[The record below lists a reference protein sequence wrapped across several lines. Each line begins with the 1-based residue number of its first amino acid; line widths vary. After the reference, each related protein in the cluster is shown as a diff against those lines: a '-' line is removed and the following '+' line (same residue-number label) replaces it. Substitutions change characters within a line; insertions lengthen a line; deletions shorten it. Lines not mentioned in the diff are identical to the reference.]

1 MEDLR
6 RTYNTT
12 RGKSAISG
20 RKNADGVVSGPM
32 GAAEDIDRFDHMID
46 SLKKEY
52 ELFFSG
58 MERKEPSTDRAAV
71 ERMARQLHTAF
82 ITNSAMIYRLRSVA
96 TKLTTYQTYWDRV
109 LRQMEEGTFQR
120 EIDKRKLVQRD
131 MAIAREAERKGEG
144 YVSMGE
150 YLDGALDDEIGK
162 AAEDALSSRARDP
175 AAAPAGDGHARGTP
189 PEKARAPA
197 ERPAAPPPSPAPPR
211 PSAPRSAPA
220 APTAKPPAAAAGIPK
235 ERVKELYDAYVTAR
249 RTLGDRNVNVS
260 FEGFARQIDKQI
272 PGLREKYKTGSIDFK
287 VSIKGGKAS
296 LRAVV
301 GGKEDE

>member
-1 MEDLR
+1 MVIGVLR
-6 RTYNTT
+6 PIYYHAW
-12 RGKSAISG
+12 RGGGNVFVARG
-20 RKNADGVVSGPM
+20 LVALPRHGVVSAQM
-32 GAAEDIDRFDHMID
+32 GTAEDIERFDQAIE
-46 SLKKEY
+46 SLKKKY

-58 MERKEPSTDRAAV
+58 MERKEPTADRAAV

-120 EIDKRKLVQRD
+120 EIDKRKIVQRD
-131 MAIAREAERKGEG
+131 MAIAREAQRKGEA

-150 YLDGALDDEIGK
+150 YLDGTLDGEIGK
-162 AAEDALSSRARDP
+162 AAEEALASHARDR
-175 AAAPAGDGHARGTP
+175 AAAKQRDGRA
-189 PEKARAPA
+189 EKAPA
-197 ERPAAPPPSPAPPR
+197 EKAGPPGGKPAAPPSSPAVPR
-211 PSAPRSAPA
+211 PSAP
-220 APTAKPPAAAAGIPK
+220 PTGGIPQ
-235 ERVKELYDAYVTAR
+235 ERVRELYEAYMTAR
-249 RTLGDRNVNVS
+249 RTLGERNVNVS

-272 PGLREKYKTGSIDFK
+272 PGLREKYKTGVIDFK

-301 GGKEDE
+301 GGKDEE